1 MATITLRETS
11 SLTSPQAT
19 VKGSPLTN
27 NEVDNNFSNLN
38 ISIGVLSSL
47 STTSKS
53 NIVSAINELAL
64 ESSSNVTITG
74 GTITGVSNAS
84 VSGNLSVS
92 GNVWAN
98 TIQAFRFMDRTGN
111 VLRILDENG
120 TVVWG
125 G

>member
-92 GNVWAN
+92 A
-98 TIQAFRFMDRTGN
+98 
-111 VLRILDENG
+111 
-120 TVVWG
+120 
-125 G
+125 